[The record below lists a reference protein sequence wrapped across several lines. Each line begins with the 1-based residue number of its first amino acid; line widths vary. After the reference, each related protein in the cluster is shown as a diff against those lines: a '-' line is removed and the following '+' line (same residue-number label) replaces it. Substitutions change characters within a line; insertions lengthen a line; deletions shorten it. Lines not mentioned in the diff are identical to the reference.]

1 MQKIKTQKK
10 MQNANIQQFFSKPM
24 NAGLAAII
32 TDAVCGRREQ
42 MTTQRACTVFF
53 QTLQPRRHR
62 NQSL

>member
-1 MQKIKTQKK
+1 